1 MRRGKDERRIYIS
14 MELDEHGRPIGDSL
28 KLNTS
33 LSDLTPYLNNK
44 ERRYLIKKMRSNRN
58 TRTVYKEMHFEKRF
72 F

>member
-14 MELDEHGRPIGDSL
+14 MELDDNDRPIGDSL

-33 LSDLTPYLNNK
+33 LSDFTPYLNNK
-44 ERRYLIKKMRSNRN
+44 ERRYLTKKMRSNRN
-58 TRTVYKEMHFEKRF
+58 TRTVYKKMHFEKRF